1 MCPALLPSPT
11 HLEPGSGFG
20 LILRQFRK
28 HLTRTRKN
36 FCLLGQGDLLKNLTR
51 YFSTSHSFKIVITR
65 VLRGHSVQTVCVLE
79 PTSPSELGLGVRMGG
94 QGRISLQVRALPSS
108 VSITRASTEGRN
120 HPSCTPTSPQAPT
133 MGGFKVFPINSP
145 TESQVL
151 FFLTKI
157 LCGHINV
164 LYKPV
169 PFV

>member
-1 MCPALLPSPT
+1 MCPAFLPSPT

-51 YFSTSHSFKIVITR
+51 YFSTSHSFKIVIAW

-79 PTSPSELGLGVRMGG
+79 PTSPTEHAGVGLGVRMGG

-108 VSITRASTEGRN
+108 VSITRPSTEGRN
-120 HPSCTPTSPQAPT
+120 RPSCTPTSPQAPT
-133 MGGFKVFPINSP
+133 MGCFKVFPINSP

-151 FFLTKI
+151 VFS
-157 LCGHINV
+157 N
-164 LYKPV
+164 
-169 PFV
+169 